1 MSTDL
6 LRFPVPDEGIDLA
19 RTLSQFEKM
28 ILEQALQK
36 TNGNKTL
43 AADLLCLKRT
53 TLNSKLKLFGELA
66 G

>member
-1 MSTDL
+1 
-6 LRFPVPDEGIDLA
+6 
-19 RTLSQFEKM
+19 M